1 MRFWGFSVLN
11 LAGAVMTFLEAL
23 GASVESGCK
32 FRPRG
37 EEDYCLAVRQQQW
50 RENGKLL
57 TRPVIWIEARSDKR
71 RALKTQEQFSTREEM
86 GCPVRA
92 DLLLAD
98 WEVLESGGSQ
108 VTLTDLFAEL

>member
-1 MRFWGFSVLN
+1 
-11 LAGAVMTFLEAL
+11 MTFLEAL
-23 GASVESGCK
+23 GASVERGCR

-71 RALKTQEQFSTREEM
+71 RALRDKEQFSIREEM

-92 DLLLAD
+92 DLLLAE
-98 WEVLESGGSQ
+98 WEVIGSGGSK
-108 VTLTDLFAEL
+108 VSLSDLFAEL